1 MECVSQATRLGSLR
15 SPPRPRYGE
24 RWQTGVVSNHMKFCG
39 QCGTQAPADGRF
51 CGSCG
56 HELGRQTASSPPE
69 PARTEEPLVL
79 SPGDA
84 LARLQKARSRLEH
97 RYGRPATL
105 SELAAEVEMPE
116 EKFTSAPEHES
127 TGIAEP
133 IDPKALLIARWGS
146 RKAVAV
152 IIGLLTAILYWVFA
166 DTPAQCVGKV
176 VCQQDDRLMVGTIF
190 GVLATGIAW
199 FVVNR
204 IYSKVVLFTGVVS
217 LTFCLVGGQLDS
229 VEGINGVGGGIVTG
243 LILWPFVHWLVRSM
257 MPSSKKARADEAD
270 RLHAQEKAKEA
281 ASGWQSVTR
290 VVCPHCQEAGG
301 VQRFIPYEP
310 PRDLLK
316 EGLKWHLVD
325 KTVGHVDVDPAEKI
339 GRDIREAS
347 QKAQTPNMRCSNC
360 TVEWRV

>member
-1 MECVSQATRLGSLR
+1 M
-15 SPPRPRYGE
+15 
-24 RWQTGVVSNHMKFCG
+24 SNHMKFCG
-39 QCGTQAPADGRF
+39 QCGTQAPADGRV

-69 PARTEEPLVL
+69 PARTEDPLVL
-79 SPGDA
+79 SPGDS

-97 RYGRPATL
+97 KYKNSDGNWDL
-105 SELAAEVEMPE
+105 SDYQE
-116 EKFTSAPEHES
+116 
-127 TGIAEP
+127 
-133 IDPKALLIARWGS
+133 
-146 RKAVAV
+146 
-152 IIGLLTAILYWVFA
+152 
-166 DTPAQCVGKV
+166 
-176 VCQQDDRLMVGTIF
+176 
-190 GVLATGIAW
+190 
-199 FVVNR
+199 
-204 IYSKVVLFTGVVS
+204 KVVLFSGVVS

-229 VEGINGVGGGIVTG
+229 VEGINGVVGGIFCG
-243 LILWPFVHWLVRSM
+243 LILWPFVYWSVRYVS
-257 MPSSKKARADEAD
+257 MPSFKKARADEAD